1 MEDCRRNKINMLS
14 QINYLPDLASLIF
27 GKILYLLKN
36 ILSHKSWER
45 KLLVDNDV
53 WGPSKIEHTECPMS
67 QHVEMPKLEEWVFS
81 NVELLEKSSI

>member
-14 QINYLPDLASLIF
+14 QINCLPDLASLIF

-53 WGPSKIEHTECPMS
+53 AHFFMTNYVSKLWDAKTWGVGI
-67 QHVEMPKLEEWVFS
+67 L
-81 NVELLEKSSI
+81 NVELLEKSLI